1 MWHSIK
7 NDFDFVIENFSNL
20 SGGNAKVIE
29 DFLVFVGVLA
39 SSGNTKIVQLNWD
52 QTFALSRL
60 RTVEH
65 RYSKEIMLKKINNFV
80 DRQKIGYT
88 IF

>member
-39 SSGNTKIVQLNWD
+39 SSGNTKIVQLN
-52 QTFALSRL
+52 
-60 RTVEH
+60 
-65 RYSKEIMLKKINNFV
+65 
-80 DRQKIGYT
+80 
-88 IF
+88 